1 MLDSTTRPMKDAL
14 LAPLARGP
22 VGRVHPLVVSGLG
35 LVASIGAAVAAW
47 QGAIVLSIALWIL
60 GRTLDGLDGVLARTQ
75 GRQSDLG
82 GLLDFL
88 FDTIGYVAVPLGIAA
103 AVGTQTTWIVTAV
116 LLGTFYLNAVSLGH
130 VAAVL
135 EKRALGAAASGSPTS
150 TVLPRGL
157 IEGTETVL
165 FFTVALAVPSS
176 AWIVWSV
183 MAAAVV
189 VTVAERTRWIARR
202 LAADT
207 AKDGHPS
214 NENSAEVTDLRPGRR
229 NAA

>member
-88 FDTIGYVAVPLGIAA
+88 FGSGRATCKDASDANDDGAVGIADAIAILGHLFAISPGPTPLGECT
-103 AVGTQTTWIVTAV
+103 VDG
-116 LLGTFYLNAVSLGH
+116 SLD
-130 VAAVL
+130 
-135 EKRALGAAASGSPTS
+135 ALDCQIP
-150 TVLPRGL
+150 
-157 IEGTETVL
+157 
-165 FFTVALAVPSS
+165 
-176 AWIVWSV
+176 
-183 MAAAVV
+183 
-189 VTVAERTRWIARR
+189 
-202 LAADT
+202 D
-207 AKDGHPS
+207 DC
-214 NENSAEVTDLRPGRR
+214 
-229 NAA
+229 